1 MFCKNCGAE
10 LKPGANFCAQCG
22 SPVDQEKIQP
32 ASEKVK
38 LNLDKKKEELREKF
52 DEKKE
57 EASERL
63 EGVGKELGEKAEK
76 VKESVEESL
85 DTAKENIEDTAEE
98 VKKTVKETVQ
108 KADETLDQTIEDIKE
123 DIEVKPAN
131 NLFEEKASNDVIEGF
146 SNDENMTDNDPIF
159 KSMKDMEKDASNEA
173 SIQIKPSGL
182 VKIIALTGLGA
193 ASVCAILFAIDLLRL
208 VIFTIGGI
216 F

>member
-32 ASEKVK
+32 ASEKVE
-38 LNLDKKKEELREKF
+38 LNLDEKKEEFSEKF
-52 DEKKE
+52 DEKKQ
-57 EASERL
+57 EAAERL
-63 EGVGKELGEKAEK
+63 EEVGKDLGEKAEK

-85 DTAKENIEDTAEE
+85 DTAKENIEDTAQE
-98 VKKTVKETVQ
+98 VKETVKETAQ
-108 KADETLDQTIEDIKE
+108 KAEETLDQTVEDIKE
-123 DIEVKPAN
+123 DVEVKPAN
-131 NLFEEKASNDVIEGF
+131 NLFEEKASSDAIDGF
-146 SNDENMTDNDPIF
+146 SNDENRVDNEPIF
-159 KSMKDMEKDASNEA
+159 KSIKDMEKDASNEA
-173 SIQIKPSGL
+173 SIEIKPSGL

>member
-32 ASEKVK
+32 ASEKVE
-38 LNLDKKKEELREKF
+38 LNLDEKKEEFSEKF
-52 DEKKE
+52 DEKKQ
-57 EASERL
+57 EAAERL
-63 EGVGKELGEKAEK
+63 EEVGKDLGEKAEK
-76 VKESVEESL
+76 VKKSVEESF
-85 DTAKENIEDTAEE
+85 DTAKENIEDTAQE
-98 VKKTVKETVQ
+98 VKETVKETAQ
-108 KADETLDQTIEDIKE
+108 KAEETLEQTVEDIKE
-123 DIEVKPAN
+123 DVEVKPAN
-131 NLFEEKASNDVIEGF
+131 NLFEEKASSDAIDGF
-146 SNDENMTDNDPIF
+146 SNDENRVDNEPIF

-173 SIQIKPSGL
+173 SIEIKPSGL

>member
-32 ASEKVK
+32 ASEKVE
-38 LNLDKKKEELREKF
+38 LNLDEKKEEFSEKF
-52 DEKKE
+52 DEKKQ
-57 EASERL
+57 EAAERL
-63 EGVGKELGEKAEK
+63 EEVGKDLGEKAEK

-85 DTAKENIEDTAEE
+85 DTAKENIEDTAQE
-98 VKKTVKETVQ
+98 VKETAQ
-108 KADETLDQTIEDIKE
+108 KAEETLDQTVEDIKE
-123 DIEVKPAN
+123 DVEVKPAN
-131 NLFEEKASNDVIEGF
+131 NLFEEKASSDAIDGF
-146 SNDENMTDNDPIF
+146 SNDENRVDNEPIF

-173 SIQIKPSGL
+173 SIEIKPSGL

>member
-32 ASEKVK
+32 ASEKVE
-38 LNLDKKKEELREKF
+38 LNL

-57 EASERL
+57 EFSEKFEEKKQEAAERL
-63 EGVGKELGEKAEK
+63 EEVGKDLGEKAEK

-85 DTAKENIEDTAEE
+85 DTAKENIEDTAQE
-98 VKKTVKETVQ
+98 VKETVVDTAQ
-108 KADETLDQTIEDIKE
+108 RAEQTLDQTVEDIKE
-123 DIEVKPAN
+123 DVEVKT
-131 NLFEEKASNDVIEGF
+131 SNEDILEGF
-146 SNDENMTDNDPIF
+146 ANDEKNIDNEPIF
-159 KSMKDMEKDASNEA
+159 KSIKDIENNKSDEA
-173 SIQIKPSGL
+173 SIEIKPSGL
-182 VKIIALTGLGA
+182 VKIIALAGLAVA
-193 ASVCAILFAIDLLRL
+193 AICALLFAIDLLRL